1 MLIGKS
7 YALFFCH
14 IISKYKKGEN
24 NMKVNKLNT
33 DIKKYMDEIA
43 SKLFE
48 ASKAYYADGKDVV
61 SVELMSN
68 YDYDKLYDELS
79 DLQEQTGYIPE
90 NSPTEY
96 VGSDVIDT
104 IDGIKE
110 EHEFPALSLA
120 KSKKISKVIKWT
132 EYKDINVSWK
142 EDGCTLV
149 ATYDNGKLTKIVTRG
164 NGYVGTNITHLA
176 KGILNLPLEI
186 NEKGHMVIRG
196 EAIITYSS
204 FNNYIE
210 LTDSNYENPRNLLSG
225 SLNSKEVK
233 DIIPRNV
240 RFKPFKLVYLE
251 EGVLGDNQY
260 NWSARMEYLR
270 SLGFDPVEYKYLK
283 LSDISNE
290 EADRLIKDTIN
301 EFTQKVESGLIDEPV
316 DGLVVCYED
325 EKYAATGSV
334 TNHHATRAGYAFKWQ
349 DKAVESVLESIEW
362 SCAINHITPVA
373 IFKPV
378 RLEGTTVKRASLC
391 NISECERLDIGGP
404 GTKLSIIKANKIIPK
419 CIKADANGTVFE
431 VPKFCPVCGATTN
444 IIVSPESGVKMLEC
458 TNPDCFAKQ
467 ISKLSRFVSKKGF
480 DINGL
485 SIANLHDLIDM
496 GLIKNEI
503 DLIKLP
509 DNLNADNHIKN
520 LLINRSGWGKTSVNN
535 LIKAITKARQS
546 ISADR
551 FLYALSIPMCGQD
564 VSKRLLGRFDSIQ
577 EVFENASKGISKS
590 GFELIDGIGPEKT
603 AAIENWFA
611 IPRNQYLIK
620 VLYNLCNVSDIT
632 KKSGNKC
639 AGITFVIT
647 GDVHHFKNRDELKA
661 YIESEGGKV
670 SGSVSAKTGYLI
682 NNDINSTS
690 GKNKKAKELNVPI
703 ISEDD
708 FIQNFA

>member
-1 MLIGKS
+1 M
-7 YALFFCH
+7 
-14 IISKYKKGEN
+14 
-24 NMKVNKLNT
+24 
-33 DIKKYMDEIA
+33 
-43 SKLFE
+43 
-48 ASKAYYADGKDVV
+48 
-61 SVELMSN
+61 
-68 YDYDKLYDELS
+68 
-79 DLQEQTGYIPE
+79 
-90 NSPTEY
+90 
-96 VGSDVIDT
+96 
-104 IDGIKE
+104 E
-110 EHEFPALSLA
+110 E
-120 KSKKISKVIKWT
+120 
-132 EYKDINVSWK
+132 
-142 EDGCTLV
+142 
-149 ATYDNGKLTKIVTRG
+149 R
-164 NGYVGTNITHLA
+164 
-176 KGILNLPLEI
+176 
-186 NEKGHMVIRG
+186 
-196 EAIITYSS
+196 
-204 FNNYIE
+204 
-210 LTDSNYENPRNLLSG
+210 
-225 SLNSKEVK
+225 
-233 DIIPRNV
+233 
-240 RFKPFKLVYLE
+240 
-251 EGVLGDNQY
+251 VLGDNQY

-325 EKYAATGSV
+325 ERYAATGSV

-391 NISECERLDIGGP
+391 NISECERLGIGGP

-431 VPKFCPVCGATTN
+431 VPKFCPVCGAPTN

-458 TNPDCFAKQ
+458 TNSDCFAKQ

-509 DNLNADNHIKN
+509 DNLNADNHMKN

-546 ISADR
+546 ITADR

-632 KKSGNKC
+632 KKSGNKY